1 MDRKTRS
8 EKVLKKHKILINP
21 TLPRIANENEARL
34 KSPEEI
40 VKRGV
45 TAFLTAQ
52 IAIDICNNNGAAES
66 AAFFAPILDRFG
78 LRGELTEDE
87 KPYFDS
93 EKCGNI
99 TARQANEMQW
109 RLEMCA
115 ALFWACGFIKKL
127 PYPAEMTDTT
137 KQIPMINGCG
147 NLAELMRN
155 VKMRSLREILDETDL
170 IFRMN
175 WACVEA
181 RVKNDPSIRG
191 DLFPDVVWEQHKG
204 CNWLIGAYGAD
215 DWDTV
220 NPHT

>member
-1 MDRKTRS
+1 MDRKERS

-21 TLPRIANENEARL
+21 TLSRIKNEDETVL
-34 KSPEEI
+34 KTPEEI
-40 VKRGV
+40 VKRSV

-52 IAIDICNNNGAAES
+52 IAIDILNNSGALDS
-66 AAFFAPILDRFG
+66 ANFFAPILDRFG
-78 LRGELTEDE
+78 LRGELTDDE
-87 KPYFDS
+87 KPYFDPELCVKIS
-93 EKCGNI
+93 QQ
-99 TARQANEMQW
+99 QANEMQW

-127 PYPAEMTDTT
+127 PYPSEIIDNTR
-137 KQIPMINGCG
+137 QIAMLGVSKDFSDI
-147 NLAELMRN
+147 MSN
-155 VKMRSLREILDETDL
+155 VKMRPLGEILDATDL
-170 IFRMN
+170 IYRMN

-181 RVKNDPSIRG
+181 RVKNDPAIMG

-204 CNWLIGAYGAD
+204 FNWLIGAYDAE

>member
-8 EKVLKKHKILINP
+8 EKVLAKHKILINP
-21 TLPRIANENEARL
+21 TLSRIKNEDETVL
-34 KSPEEI
+34 KTPEEI
-40 VKRGV
+40 VKRSV

-52 IAIDICNNNGAAES
+52 IAIDILNNSGALES
-66 AAFFAPILDRFG
+66 AKFFAPILDRFG
-78 LRGELTEDE
+78 LRGELTDGE
-87 KPYFDS
+87 KPYFDPELCVRIS
-93 EKCGNI
+93 QQ
-99 TARQANEMQW
+99 QANEMQW

-127 PYPAEMTDTT
+127 PYPSQMIDNT
-137 KQIPMINGCG
+137 KQIAMLGVSKDFSDI
-147 NLAELMRN
+147 MRN
-155 VKMRSLREILDETDL
+155 VRMRSLSEILDAADL

-181 RVKNDPSIRG
+181 RVKNNPAIMG

-204 CNWLIGAYGAD
+204 FNWLIGAYDAE

>member
-8 EKVLKKHKILINP
+8 EKVLKKHNILINP
-21 TLPRIANENEARL
+21 TLSRIANEEEARL
-34 KSPEEI
+34 RSSEEI

-45 TAFLTAQ
+45 TALLTAQ
-52 IAIDICNNNGAAES
+52 IAIDILNGTGAAKSVE
-66 AAFFAPILDRFG
+66 FFSPFLDRFS

-87 KPYFDS
+87 KPYFDP
-93 EKCGNI
+93 KLYDGI
-99 TARQANEMQW
+99 TEQQANEMQW

-127 PYPAEMTDTT
+127 PYPSEMIDAT
-137 KQIPMINGCG
+137 KQIFMINSCE
-147 NLAELMRN
+147 NFAELMKN
-155 VKMRSLREILDETDL
+155 VKMRSLGEILDATDL

-181 RVKNDPSIRG
+181 RVKNNPSIMG
-191 DLFPDVVWEQHKG
+191 DLFSDVVWEQHKG
-204 CNWLIGAYGAD
+204 FNWLIGAYDAE
-215 DWDTV
+215 DWDAV

>member
-21 TLPRIANENEARL
+21 TLSRIADENEARL

-45 TAFLTAQ
+45 TALLTAQ
-52 IAIDICNNNGAAES
+52 IAIDILNNADVEKS
-66 AAFFAPILDRFG
+66 VEFFSPILDRFG

-87 KPYFDS
+87 KPFWDLS
-93 EKCGNI
+93 LCGGI
-99 TARQANEMQW
+99 GVPQANNVQW

-115 ALFWACGFIKKL
+115 ALFWACGFIRKL
-127 PYPAEMTDTT
+127 PYPSEMIDTT
-137 KQIPMINGCG
+137 AQTFM
-147 NLAELMRN
+147 LANSNSFEEIMRN
-155 VKMRSLREILDETDL
+155 VKMRSLKEILDATDL

-204 CNWLIGAYGAD
+204 FNWLIGAYDAD
-215 DWDTV
+215 NWDTV

>member
-1 MDRKTRS
+1 MDRKARS

-21 TLPRIANENEARL
+21 TLSRIADENEARL
-34 KSPEEI
+34 KTPEEI

-45 TAFLTAQ
+45 TAFLTTQ
-52 IAIDICNNNGAAES
+52 IAIDILNNAGMEKS
-66 AAFFAPILDRFG
+66 VEFFAPILDRFG

-87 KPYFDS
+87 KPFFDLS
-93 EKCGNI
+93 QCGSI
-99 TARQANEMQW
+99 DQQQANNMQW
-109 RLEMCA
+109 RLEMVA

-127 PYPAEMTDTT
+127 PYPSVMVDTT
-137 KQIPMINGCG
+137 KQIFLIANS
-147 NLAELMRN
+147 NSFEELMRN
-155 VKMRSLREILDETDL
+155 VKMRSLKEILDATDL

-181 RVKNDPSIRG
+181 RVKNDPSIMG
-191 DLFPDVVWEQHKG
+191 DLFTDVVWEQHKG
-204 CNWLIGAYGAD
+204 FNWLIGAYDAD

>member
-1 MDRKTRS
+1 MNRKERS

-21 TLPRIANENEARL
+21 TLSRIKNEDETVL
-34 KSPEEI
+34 KTPEEI
-40 VKRGV
+40 VKRSV

-52 IAIDICNNNGAAES
+52 IAIDILNNSGALDS
-66 AAFFAPILDRFG
+66 ANFFAPILDRFG
-78 LRGELTEDE
+78 LRGELTDDE
-87 KPYFDS
+87 KPYFDPELCVKIS
-93 EKCGNI
+93 QQ
-99 TARQANEMQW
+99 QANEMQW

-127 PYPAEMTDTT
+127 PYPSEIIDNTR
-137 KQIPMINGCG
+137 QIAMLGVSKDFSDI
-147 NLAELMRN
+147 MSN
-155 VKMRSLREILDETDL
+155 VKMRPLGEILDATDL
-170 IFRMN
+170 IYRMN

-181 RVKNDPSIRG
+181 RVKNDPAIMG

-204 CNWLIGAYGAD
+204 FNWLIGAYDAE

>member
-21 TLPRIANENEARL
+21 TLSRIANEEEARL

-45 TAFLTAQ
+45 TAFLTCQ
-52 IAIDICNNNGAAES
+52 IAIDILGNNGAAES
-66 AAFFAPILDRFG
+66 IEFFTPILERFG
-78 LRGELTEDE
+78 LREELTEDE
-87 KPYFDS
+87 KPYFDLS
-93 EKCGNI
+93 QCDNNTGQ
-99 TARQANEMQW
+99 QAKEMQW

-127 PYPAEMTDTT
+127 PYPSEMIDTT
-137 KQIPMINGCG
+137 KQIFMINGCK
-147 NLAELMRN
+147 NFAELMKN
-155 VKMRSLREILDETDL
+155 VKMRSLSEILDATDL

-181 RVKNDPSIRG
+181 RVKNDPSIMG
-191 DLFPDVVWEQHKG
+191 DLFSDVVWEQHKG
-204 CNWLIGAYGAD
+204 FNWLIGAYDAD

>member
-1 MDRKTRS
+1 MDRKARS

-21 TLPRIANENEARL
+21 TLSRIADENEARL

-45 TAFLTAQ
+45 TAYLTAQ
-52 IAIDICNNNGAAES
+52 IAIDILNNAGVEKS
-66 AAFFAPILDRFG
+66 VEFFSPILDRFG

-87 KPYFDS
+87 KPFWDLS
-93 EKCGNI
+93 LCGGI
-99 TARQANEMQW
+99 EVPQANNVQW
-109 RLEMCA
+109 RLEMCV
-115 ALFWACGFIKKL
+115 ALFWACGFIRKL
-127 PYPAEMTDTT
+127 PYPSEMIDTT
-137 KQIPMINGCG
+137 AQTFM
-147 NLAELMRN
+147 LANSNSFEELMRN
-155 VKMRSLREILDETDL
+155 VKMRSLKEILDATDL

-175 WACVEA
+175 WACVET

-204 CNWLIGAYGAD
+204 FNWLIGAYDAD
-215 DWDTV
+215 NWDTV